1 MRITRYKFPDE
12 MSIREIALATK
23 RDIEGQTNILAVPD
37 DVYDEV
43 LERNF
48 LRVVDYCTI
57 TTAKKMLKKYGGTAW
72 TDHFER
78 DGGFFESTPITLKGN
93 NSKHKYNQHL

>member
-1 MRITRYKFPDE
+1 MRVTRYQFPGT

-23 RDIEGQTNILAVPD
+23 QDIEGRVDILSVPD
-37 DVYDEV
+37 DVSDEV

-48 LRVVDYCTI
+48 SKVVNCRI
-57 TTAKKMLKKYGGTAW
+57 STAKNMLKKYGGAAW

-78 DGGFFESTPITLKGN
+78 DGGFFESTPVKLKGN
-93 NSKHKYNQHL
+93 NSRHKYNRHL

>member
-1 MRITRYKFPDE
+1 MRVTRYQFPDT

-23 RDIEGQTNILAVPD
+23 RDIEGRTDILAVPD
-37 DVYDEV
+37 DVSDDV

-48 LRVVDYCTI
+48 PVVVNCSI
-57 TTAKKMLKKYGGTAW
+57 ATAKKMLKKYGGAAW

-78 DGGFFESTPITLKGN
+78 DGGFFESTPIKLKCN
-93 NSKHKYNQHL
+93 NSRHKYNQHL

>member
-1 MRITRYKFPDE
+1 MRVTRYQFPGT

-23 RDIEGQTNILAVPD
+23 QDIEGRADILAVPD
-37 DVYDEV
+37 DVTDDV

-48 LRVVDYCTI
+48 SGVVDCSI
-57 TTAKKMLKKYGGTAW
+57 STAKKMLKKYGGAAW

-78 DGGFFESTPITLKGN
+78 DGGFFESTPIKLKGN
-93 NSKHKYNQHL
+93 NSRHKYNRHL